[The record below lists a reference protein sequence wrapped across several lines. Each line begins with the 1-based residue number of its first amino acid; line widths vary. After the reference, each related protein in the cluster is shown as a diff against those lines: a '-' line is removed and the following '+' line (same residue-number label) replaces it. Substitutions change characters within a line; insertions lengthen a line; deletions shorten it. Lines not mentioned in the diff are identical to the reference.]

1 MNVVWISSGILLDVV
16 ADCINNKFGGRREG
30 SLGVSR
36 CYNSH
41 SMKRTQCKLDYS
53 QQLLDECLWTTTVP
67 SGAAIGAFDS
77 TCCVLHVSL
86 AARWS

>member
-1 MNVVWISSGILLDVV
+1 MNVVWIPYGILLDVV
-16 ADCINNKFGGRREG
+16 ADYINNKFGSRRER

-67 SGAAIGAFDS
+67 AGGAIGAFDS

>member
-1 MNVVWISSGILLDVV
+1 VNVVWISSGILLDVV
-16 ADCINNKFGGRREG
+16 ADCINNKFGGRREE
-30 SLGVSR
+30 SPGVSR

-41 SMKRTQCKLDYS
+41 SMKRAQCKLDYS

-67 SGAAIGAFDS
+67 TGGAIGVFDS